1 MTDQE
6 LDKMMRRVL
15 CDAIQLDCESVDEP
29 EAPFIP
35 SHRHQQQMQAMLKK
49 PLTWIER
56 KTHPLWKQV
65 LQRVAVILLVASV
78 AFGGVMAISPTAR
91 AAVIRWFVEWY
102 ETHIVYRYTG
112 EDTTEKMPQYTIDN
126 LPDGYSEVE
135 RIITHSAVSVV
146 YENNSGEVIYLDY
159 DYIHE
164 GGISI
169 FDSSG
174 NDMDEVIS
182 ITVGNHTGQLFI
194 PKDPD
199 AMRTITWVDEAENIQ
214 FVLIADL
221 DDETLLRIAEC
232 VKIKK

>member
-15 CDAIQLDCESVDEP
+15 CDAIQLDCESANEL

-56 KTHPLWKQV
+56 KTHPIWQQV

-102 ETHIVYRYTG
+102 ETHIVYRYAG

-126 LPDGYSEVE
+126 LPDGYYEVE
-135 RIITHSAVSVV
+135 RIIKHSSVSVV
-146 YENNSGEVIYLDY
+146 YENST
-159 DYIHE
+159 
-164 GGISI
+164 GGIICLVAS
-169 FDSSG
+169 FKS
-174 NDMDEVIS
+174 
-182 ITVGNHTGQLFI
+182 
-194 PKDPD
+194 
-199 AMRTITWVDEAENIQ
+199 
-214 FVLIADL
+214 
-221 DDETLLRIAEC
+221 
-232 VKIKK
+232 

>member
-15 CDAIQLDCESVDEP
+15 CDAIQLDCESANEP

-56 KTHPLWKQV
+56 KTRPIWKQV
-65 LQRVAVILLVASV
+65 MQRVAVILLVASV

-91 AAVIRWFVEWY
+91 AAVVRWVVEWY
-102 ETHIVYRYTG
+102 ETHIVYRYAG
-112 EDTTEKMPQYTIDN
+112 EDRTEEMPQYTVEN
-126 LPDGYSEVE
+126 LPDGYTEVE
-135 RIITHSAVSVV
+135 RIISHSAVSVL
-146 YENNSGEVIYLDY
+146 YENSAGEVIFLDY
-159 DYIHE
+159 NYIHE

-174 NDMDEVIS
+174 NDMDEVVS
-182 ITVGNHTGQLFI
+182 VTVGKHSGLLFI

-199 AMRTITWVDEAENIQ
+199 AMLTITWIDETENIQ
-214 FVLIADL
+214 FVLTADL
-221 DDETLLRIAEC
+221 DEDAILRMAEC
-232 VKIKK
+232 VKK

>member
-15 CDAIQLDCESVDEP
+15 CDAIQLDCESASEP
-29 EAPFIP
+29 VAPFIP
-35 SHRHQQQMQAMLKK
+35 SYRHQQQMQAMLKR
-49 PLTWIER
+49 PLSWIKG
-56 KTHPLWKQV
+56 KTRPLWKQV

-91 AAVIRWFVEWY
+91 AAVVRWVVEWY
-102 ETHIVYRYTG
+102 ETHIVFRYAG
-112 EDTTEKMPQYTIDN
+112 EDRTEEMPQYTVEN
-126 LPDGYSEVE
+126 LPDGYTEVE
-135 RIITHSAVSVV
+135 RIIGHSAVSVV

-182 ITVGNHTGQLFI
+182 VTVGKHAGLLFI

-199 AMRTITWVDEAENIQ
+199 AMLTITWIDENENIQ
-214 FVLIADL
+214 IVLTADL
-221 DDETLLRIAEC
+221 DDEALLRMAEC
-232 VKIKK
+232 VKK

>member
-15 CDAIQLDCESVDEP
+15 CDAIQLDCESASEP
-29 EAPFIP
+29 VAPFIP
-35 SHRHQQQMQAMLKK
+35 SHRHQQQMQAMLKR
-49 PLTWIER
+49 PLSWIKG
-56 KTHPLWKQV
+56 KTRPLWKQV

-91 AAVIRWFVEWY
+91 AAVVRWVVEWY
-102 ETHIVYRYTG
+102 ETHIVFRYAG
-112 EDTTEKMPQYTIDN
+112 EDRTEEMPQYTVEN
-126 LPDGYSEVE
+126 LPDGYTEVE
-135 RIITHSAVSVV
+135 RIIGHSAVSVV

-182 ITVGNHTGQLFI
+182 VTVGKHAGLLFI

-199 AMRTITWVDEAENIQ
+199 AMLTITWIDENENIQ
-214 FVLIADL
+214 IVLTADL
-221 DDETLLRIAEC
+221 DDEALLRMAEC
-232 VKIKK
+232 VKK